1 MNLSQVIELLAKYNI
16 LNMST
21 KFEAFMPLRQV
32 ISNK

>member
-16 LNMST
+16 LNMSN
-21 KFEAFMPLRQV
+21 KFKEFKPCRQV